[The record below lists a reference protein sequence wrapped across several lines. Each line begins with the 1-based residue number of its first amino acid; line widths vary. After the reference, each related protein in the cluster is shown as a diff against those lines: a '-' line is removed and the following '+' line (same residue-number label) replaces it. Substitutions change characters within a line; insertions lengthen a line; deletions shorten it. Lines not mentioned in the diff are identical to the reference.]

1 MSKNRMQLSEDT
13 TGKIAAEIGIKAWR
27 ALLEEVYTTPKPGLV
42 DFYSQG
48 AHKDMDIHT
57 FQRSANALL
66 PYFIYMAEQGYT
78 LFCSPEELFCSVRG
92 IGVLAEQAMYRATGG
107 VNTHKG
113 LIFTI
118 GIFCAAAGRCLR
130 EENTFL
136 TLESL
141 LHMEQQ
147 MVSDTLKR
155 ELLSIYSGDAVSHGE
170 KNLKKY
176 GTAGVRGEA
185 IRAYPAI
192 VNLAI
197 PTIQKGLVEKK
208 PWNRIKLQTLFTLMS
223 EVEDS
228 NVISRHNP
236 ETLLEVKKEAKKFL
250 ENGGAY
256 AEDAMERLYQMD
268 MDYTKRNIS
277 SGGCADLLAAAIF
290 LVLLLERW

>member
-1 MSKNRMQLSEDT
+1 MSKNLFCLSGTAAER
-13 TGKIAAEIGIKAWR
+13 ISAEIGFRAWR

-48 AHKDMDIHT
+48 AHDDMDIHT
-57 FQRSANALL
+57 FRRSADALL
-66 PYFIYMAEQGYT
+66 PYFTYMAEQGYT
-78 LFCSPEELFCSVRG
+78 LLCTPEELFRE
-92 IGVLAEQAMYRATGG
+92 IRKTGVLAEKAMYRATGG

-130 EENTFL
+130 EENGSL

-141 LHMEQQ
+141 IRVEQE
-147 MVSDTLKR
+147 MVSDTLRR
-155 ELLSIYSGDAVSHGE
+155 ELLCIYTGDAVSHGE

-185 IRAYPAI
+185 LRGYPAV
-192 VNLAI
+192 VNLAV
-197 PTIQKGLVEKK
+197 PVLQKGRTEERD
-208 PWNRIKLQTLFTLMS
+208 WNRIKLQTLFTLMS

-228 NVISRHNP
+228 NVISRHDP
-236 ETLLEVKKEAKKFL
+236 ETLCQVKAEAKVFL
-250 ENGGAY
+250 DNGGAY
-256 AEDAMERLYQMD
+256 AEDAVEKLCRMD
-268 MDYTKRNIS
+268 LDYTKRNIS